1 MTSTIAMAP
10 RFDMGRVAKRTFG
23 SIGRNW
29 VVFLALAILLTGI
42 PQALFK
48 FFMLSAGLQGGA
60 QLNLGR
66 IWAALP
72 TGLIMMVASAVL
84 QAALVHGT
92 VVDLN
97 GRKASFGD
105 CLATGIR
112 FFLPVIAIAILE
124 SIALVFGFVL
134 FIVPGV
140 IMALVWFV
148 AVPAGGTERTG
159 VFGAFSRSADLTRN
173 HRWSLLGLVVI
184 YVILSAVIGGAIGA
198 VLGGVIFGAFGAM
211 GADRMVLLQ
220 VAVSL
225 IVQPVQTMIATAGIA
240 SVYYELRSIKEGIGP
255 EHLAAVFD

>member
-23 SIGRNW
+23 AIGRNW
-29 VVFLALAILLTGI
+29 VVFLTLAVLLTGI
-42 PQALFK
+42 PRALFQ
-48 FFMLSAGLQGGA
+48 FFMLSAGLQGAG

-66 IWAALP
+66 VWAALP

-105 CLATGIR
+105 CLATGLR
-112 FFLPVIAIAILE
+112 YLLPVIAIAILE

-140 IMALVWFV
+140 IMVLVWFV
-148 AVPAGGTERTG
+148 AVPAEVTERTG

-173 HRWSLLGLVVI
+173 HRWSLLGLVVVYI
-184 YVILSAVIGGAIGA
+184 ILSAVIGGVIGA
-198 VLGGVIFGAFGAM
+198 VLGGVIFGALGVA
-211 GADRMVLLQ
+211 GTEPTVLLQ

-225 IVQPVQTMIATAGIA
+225 IVQPLQTMIATAGIA

-255 EHLAAVFD
+255 ETLAAVFD